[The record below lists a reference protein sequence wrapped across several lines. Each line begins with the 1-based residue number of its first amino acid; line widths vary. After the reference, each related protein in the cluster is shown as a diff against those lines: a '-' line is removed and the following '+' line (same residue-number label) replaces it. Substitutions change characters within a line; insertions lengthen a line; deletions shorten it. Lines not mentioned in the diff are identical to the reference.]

1 MCKVEGKVNI
11 KVKFMKALIRN
22 CSTIWAEYFK
32 EINIETLRTAVK
44 SRNS

>member
-11 KVKFMKALIRN
+11 KVKFMKALN
-22 CSTIWAEYFK
+22 NFK